1 MIAMRL
7 LFMTDP
13 SCSSP
18 LQMCCNDMDVD
29 IISID
34 MTQRVPYYFKRQSVS
49 PVSNILSGRNYKIM
63 RPDNIRG
70 VCVYNLMCSNMML
83 LFWINIL

>member
-7 LFMTDP
+7 LLMTDP

-49 PVSNILSGRNYKIM
+49 PVSNILLGRNYMIM
-63 RPDNIRG
+63 RSENIRG
-70 VCVYNLMCSNMML
+70 VCVYNLRCSSL
-83 LFWINIL
+83 LFC